1 MTDTPK
7 QPEPGI
13 IAKVSGS
20 VREMQLDALKKVGGD
35 ESADLAVQSRK
46 AYERGNIKESLAL
59 SLQAEGAYL
68 KHALHS
74 LHDTQLGAVKAVGGT
89 QAADLAEQGYQ
100 AYKGGHLVDGFKL
113 GVKSELE
120 AAKHIASNVST
131 AIFGGDDVAKPS
143 GVPATPAKPATKTS
157 LKP

>member
-7 QPEPGI
+7 QPETGI
-13 IAKVSGS
+13 IAKVSGA
-20 VREMQLDALKKVGGD
+20 VREVQLDALKKVGGD

-74 LHDTQLGAVKAVGGT
+74 LHDTQLNAVKAVGGT
-89 QAADLAEQGYQ
+89 KAADLAEQGYQ
-100 AYKGGHLVDGFKL
+100 AYTGGHVVDGFKL
-113 GVKSELE
+113 GVKSEWE
-120 AAKHIASNVST
+120 ATKHVANNVKT
-131 AIFGGDDVAKPS
+131 AIFGGDDVTTPT
-143 GVPATPAKPATKTS
+143 GVPATPAKPAAKTT